1 LDDTDAATA
10 ATFFFLTDAK
20 LVVHILSIVPFVMQA
35 HVERLP
41 YLSIYIFKR
50 FSSSAGRDFIDKV
63 LNMGGSG
70 EDQGSGTCNDVAQ

>member
-1 LDDTDAATA
+1 
-10 ATFFFLTDAK
+10 
-20 LVVHILSIVPFVMQA
+20 MQA

-70 EDQGSGTCNDVAQ
+70 EDQGSGTRNDVAQ